1 MSSILEKQTIRVD
14 KTDVADEVIREGS
27 KIFPKEELA
36 TLKSCAQC
44 GKCTGSCPSG
54 RRTAWRVR
62 QIFQKVLLGLRTEA
76 LSDEALWNCTT
87 CYTCQ
92 ERCPRKVKTTDIV
105 RVLRNLAV
113 REGHMREDHAK
124 VCQIVFRYGH
134 AVPIND
140 ETKAT
145 RKRLGLSE
153 IPPTVHRHPK
163 ALEEVLKI
171 LDETG
176 FKTLVT
182 NAGAKKE

>member
-1 MSSILEKQTIRVD
+1 LPSMPKSQIICVNGND
-14 KTDVADEVIREGS
+14 FVDEVIRQGS
-27 KIFPKEELA
+27 KVLPKEDVA
-36 TLKSCAQC
+36 TLRACAQC

-54 RRTAWRVR
+54 RRTAWRIR

-76 LSDEALWNCTT
+76 LSDEALWDCTT

-124 VCQIVFRYGH
+124 ICQIVFRYGH

-140 ETKAT
+140 DTKVV

-153 IPPTVHRHPK
+153 IPPTVHKHPK
-163 ALEEVLKI
+163 ALEEVI
-171 LDETG
+171 TIIDGTG
-176 FKTLVT
+176 FRDLVT
-182 NAGAKKE
+182 KKEQPK